1 MMLGGA
7 DSIETV
13 ARVIQT
19 ALTPVF
25 LLSGIGSLL
34 GVCSTR
40 LARVA
45 DRLDA
50 LVEKVEVAPSAER
63 ARLQSRVIFLRRRSH
78 ALDLSVILGAIAGG
92 ATCFAALLLFVGSL
106 ADRTIVSILVLSFG
120 LALICTIGALA
131 AFLAE
136 MLMASRGI
144 RDQADRAAPA
154 EEAPEACDMPEPQQA
169 DGIAS

>member
-1 MMLGGA
+1 MMLDG
-7 DSIETV
+7 SERIETV

-50 LVEKVEVAPSAER
+50 LVEKLESAQPAER
-63 ARLQSRVIFLRRRSH
+63 ARLQHRLTYLRRRSH
-78 ALDLSVILGAIAGG
+78 ALDASVILGALAGS

-106 ADRTIVSILVLSFG
+106 SDRTVVSLLVVSFG

-144 RDQADRAAPA
+144 RDQADRAGPGGDAPDLPD
-154 EEAPEACDMPEPQQA
+154 APEPGGMEPLT
-169 DGIAS
+169 